1 MNLLIIILGLLPG
14 FTWLLFYLQEDIH
27 PEPKKMIA
35 KVFFAGALSAIAALL
50 VQLLISCAFVYH
62 FGNCSK
68 TLAEKISLISPALM
82 LAFVA
87 VEEIAKFAAAYF
99 IIAKSKY
106 FDEPVDAM
114 VYMAVAALGFA
125 TVENL
130 GALSGQG
137 TPVLLSG
144 IFEIATFR
152 FVGTTLLHTLT
163 SSIAGYF
170 WALGIRNFKS
180 KKFIVYGLILATIL
194 HTAFNYLILTTVNLL
209 YPIVFVTIV
218 GLFML
223 GDFDKLKRKQI

>member
-14 FTWLLFYLQEDIH
+14 FAWLLFYLKEDLH
-27 PEPKKMIA
+27 PEPKKMLA
-35 KVFFAGALSAIAALL
+35 KVFLAGALSAIAALAIE
-50 VQLLISCAFVYH
+50 LIVNCAFIYGSV
-62 FGNCSK
+62 NCSK
-68 TLAEKISLISPALM
+68 MLGEKIPITPLMVLIFA
-82 LAFVA
+82 A
-87 VEEIAKFAAAYF
+87 VEEIVKFAAAYLVV
-99 IIAKSKY
+99 AKSKY

-114 VYMAVAALGFA
+114 IYMAVAALGFA

-130 GALSGQG
+130 GALSDTG

-144 IFEIATFR
+144 VFEIATFR

-180 KKFIVYGLILATIL
+180 RKFIVYGLVLAAIL
-194 HTAFNYLILTTVNLL
+194 HAAFNYLILTTVNLL
-209 YPIVFVTIV
+209 FPIAFVTIV

-223 GDFDKLKRKQI
+223 GDFDRLKREQI